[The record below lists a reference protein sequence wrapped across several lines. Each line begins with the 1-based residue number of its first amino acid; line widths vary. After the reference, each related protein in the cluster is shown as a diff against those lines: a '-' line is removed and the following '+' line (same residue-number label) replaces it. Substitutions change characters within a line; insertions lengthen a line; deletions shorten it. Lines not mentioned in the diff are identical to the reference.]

1 LAHNQKAASA
11 AREKTAPL
19 TREAAAANAQ
29 PVEKQEIDP
38 KKSPEV
44 QNILGK
50 LKRHFGKTLE
60 TATAEE
66 LYKSSAICI
75 RDEIVDLWV
84 SANEKAD
91 REGMKKVYYLSAEFL
106 MGRSFINNMV
116 NLGILDRYK
125 EAFCY
130 LGLDISEIAGQER
143 DAGLGNGGL
152 GRLAAC
158 FLDSLATLGLPAMGC
173 SIRYEYGLFRQKI
186 VDGEQVELEDNWIE
200 DGHIWEIERP
210 EDEVEVHF
218 GGEIDEVWQEDRMV
232 PVHKNYNT
240 VLAVPYDVPIAGYK
254 TPYAATLRLWS
265 AKAKER
271 FKLDFFDRG
280 QYVQAMEERE
290 LAEVISKVL
299 YPNDNHEQGKLLRLK
314 QFYFFTSAT
323 MQYMVKE
330 HKRLH
335 GDVHSLA
342 RYAVIQINDT
352 HPTLAI
358 PELMRILMD
367 EEDFSW
373 EEAFSMAQSMFNY
386 TNHTILPEAL
396 ECWDEQM
403 FKLLLPRI
411 YSIIQAINEKYC
423 RWLNK
428 FYPGDMDR
436 ISRMAI
442 VAYNQIRMANLC
454 VAVCGHVNGVS
465 QLHGEILKRSLFSNE
480 YRVSPGKFMAI
491 TNGMT
496 PRRWLAVANP
506 GLTALMEEAI
516 GDKFLSD
523 YREFER
529 LIPFADDRSFL
540 SRYVEVKQQNKKRLA
555 DFLYRTQGVE
565 LRTDAIFDVQ
575 AKRLHEYKR
584 QLMKCLHILYLYN
597 SLHEDPG
604 FITQPIVFLFAA
616 KAAPGYARAKNIIR
630 LINSIAELVRNDP
643 VTRDLLQVV
652 FIENYS
658 VSSAEVL
665 IPAADISEQIST
677 AGWEA
682 SGTGNMKFML
692 NGAITLGTMDGANVE
707 IFNQVGRDNIFIFG
721 ATVEE
726 IEVMKRYNSYR
737 PGELYEKNLEI
748 RNALTRLIDGTL
760 PGVSNHQFSDLYQ
773 SLLFGDVD
781 GADKFFV
788 LHDFQSYQ
796 QAFDR
801 ARHDYQRYPEKWQRM
816 AVMNT
821 AKSGFFSSDRTIK
834 EYNDRIWHLKPYLD

>member
-1 LAHNQKAASA
+1 MTENQKNP
-11 AREKTAPL
+11 APKK
-19 TREAAAANAQ
+19 N
-29 PVEKQEIDP
+29 DP
-38 KKSPEV
+38 KKSAEV

-50 LKRHFGKTLE
+50 LKRHYGKTLE
-60 TATAEE
+60 TATTEE
-66 LYKSSAICI
+66 LYKASAICI
-75 RDEIVDLWV
+75 RDEIVDMWV
-84 SANEKAD
+84 TGNQKAD
-91 REGMKKVYYLSAEFL
+91 SAGLKKVYYLSAEFL
-106 MGRSFINNMV
+106 MGRAYINNMI

-125 EAFCY
+125 DAFDY
-130 LGLDISEIAGQER
+130 LGLELSDIANQER

-158 FLDSLATLGLPAMGC
+158 FLDSLATLELPAMGC
-173 SIRYEYGLFRQKI
+173 SIRYEYGLFKQKI

-200 DGHIWEIERP
+200 DGYVWEMERP
-210 EDEVEVHF
+210 EDAVEVRF
-218 GGEIDEVWQEDRMV
+218 NGEVDEVWNEDHMT
-232 PVHKNYNT
+232 PVLKNYNT
-240 VLAVPYDVPIAGYK
+240 VLAVPYDVPIVGYGTK
-254 TPYAATLRLWS
+254 HPATLRLWS
-265 AKAKER
+265 ARAKDR
-271 FKLDFFDRG
+271 FNLDFFDQG
-280 QYVQAMEERE
+280 QYVKAMEERE

-323 MQYMVKE
+323 MQYLVRE
-330 HKRLH
+330 HKKKH
-335 GDVHSLA
+335 GDLRTLP

-367 EEDFSW
+367 EEGFNWDD
-373 EEAFSMAQSMFNY
+373 AFAVAQSMFNY

-411 YSIIQAINEKYC
+411 YSIVQAINEKYC

-454 VAVCGHVNGVS
+454 VAICGHVNGVS
-465 QLHGEILKRSLFSNE
+465 QLHGDILKKSLFADQ
-480 YRVSPGKFMAI
+480 YRVSPGKFLAI

-496 PRRWLAVANP
+496 HRRWLAVANP
-506 GLTALMEEAI
+506 GLTELMREAI
-516 GDKFLSD
+516 GDKYISD
-523 YREFER
+523 YREFEK
-529 LIPFADDRSFL
+529 LLPFAEDESFL
-540 SRYVEVKQQNKKRLA
+540 KRYAKVKQDNKERLA
-555 DFLYRTQGVE
+555 SFVYKTQGIT
-565 LRTDAIFDVQ
+565 LRTDALFDVQ

-597 SLHEDPG
+597 KLHENPK
-604 FITQPIVFLFAA
+604 FITQPVVFLFAA
-616 KAAPGYARAKNIIR
+616 KAAPGYLRAKNIIR
-630 LINSIAELVRNDP
+630 LINAIAELVKNDP
-643 VTRDLLQVV
+643 ITRELLQVV

-658 VSSAEVL
+658 VSNAELL

-682 SGTGNMKFML
+682 SGTGNMKFMM
-692 NGAITLGTMDGANVE
+692 NGALTLGTMDGANVE
-707 IFNQVGRDNIFIFG
+707 IYQQVGKDNIFIFG

-726 IEVMKRYNSYR
+726 IELMKLYHSYR
-737 PGELYEKNLEI
+737 PGELYEKNLDI

-773 SLLFGDVD
+773 SLLFGDYD

-788 LHDFQSYQ
+788 LHDFPAYIH
-796 QAFDR
+796 AFDK
-801 ARHDYQRYPEKWQRM
+801 ARHVYQRNSMKWMQM
-816 AVMNT
+816 AVVNT
-821 AKSGFFSSDRTIK
+821 AKAGFFSSDRTIL
-834 EYNDRIWHLKPYLD
+834 EYNDRIWHLKSYED